1 MGFTSVVTFV
11 EGEMVAF
18 ALKRK
23 QGNEQQVQVVL
34 RYIIEIW
41 SKVLQSN
48 RKNRERQKY
57 FWNVIVLQEKSQS
70 GLKKLICKQ
79 ES

>member
-48 RKNRERQKY
+48 RKNRERQKC

>member
-34 RYIIEIW
+34 YHIEIW

>member
-1 MGFTSVVTFV
+1 MSSRCK
-11 EGEMVAF
+11 
-18 ALKRK
+18 LY
-23 QGNEQQVQVVL
+23 
-34 RYIIEIW
+34 YIIEIW

-70 GLKKLICKQ
+70 GLKKLIYKQ

>member
-1 MGFTSVVTFV
+1 
-11 EGEMVAF
+11 MVAF

-34 RYIIEIW
+34 YHIEIW